1 MICPFCRE
9 QACEDDNIA
18 QEQLLKLAKAGNH
31 AALFD
36 IAYSYFYGIKGYKR
50 DESEA
55 VKWCQ
60 RAVEAGSAKAAMML
74 AECYQDGD
82 GVEKDDAMRLFYL
95 KKACEIGTEP
105 NAFWE
110 LGAYFMDTEEVEEGM
125 LNFRKAAIC
134 GMSDDYLFEAL
145 RFGFM
150 NGCITKEEYAF
161 TLRENQAA
169 ANEFKSEGREFAKM
183 MMARCG
189 EDQLWGQS
197 KKQSKTK
204 LTKAAKKYKNDHGTE
219 PEYKR
224 FECLYSG
231 EETGV
236 IRVCGDVSEVIRKAD
251 KEEYSS
257 GLQCPKCKSEGITRR
272 KRPPSEGKQKNKHWE
287 VTD

>member
-1 MICPFCRE
+1 MNQKIGDSLEGAVPDQSEDRLSNWTRPTREECPICMLPLPLKPGESINRTCCGKTICQGCMTSQIKVDVLEGRQSGSGAVMNCPFCRE
-9 QACEDDNIA
+9 KICEDDIA
-18 QEQLLKLAKAGNH
+18 QEQILKLAKAGNH
-31 AALFD
+31 AALFTT
-36 IAYSYFYGIKGYKR
+36 ATCYFDGIEGYKQ

-189 EDQLWGQS
+189 ED
-197 KKQSKTK
+197 
-204 LTKAAKKYKNDHGTE
+204 
-219 PEYKR
+219 
-224 FECLYSG
+224 
-231 EETGV
+231 
-236 IRVCGDVSEVIRKAD
+236 
-251 KEEYSS
+251 
-257 GLQCPKCKSEGITRR
+257 
-272 KRPPSEGKQKNKHWE
+272 
-287 VTD
+287 